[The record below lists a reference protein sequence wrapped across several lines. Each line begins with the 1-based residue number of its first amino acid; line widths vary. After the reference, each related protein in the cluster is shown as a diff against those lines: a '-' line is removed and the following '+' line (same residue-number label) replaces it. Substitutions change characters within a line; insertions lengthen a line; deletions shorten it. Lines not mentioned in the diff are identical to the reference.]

1 MKEYGVPLK
10 VYAWQRG
17 SPLPIDGV
25 ATAVLELVT
34 YTLTVS
40 MQLRIRPLVIVI
52 GPLKTKVP
60 DDGSR
65 FVCWQV

>member
-1 MKEYGVPLK
+1 M
-10 VYAWQRG
+10 YAWQRG

-40 MQLRIRPLVIVI
+40 MQLRVRPLVIVV

-60 DDGSR
+60 GDGG
-65 FVCWQV
+65 